1 MMHIRKLKKYY
12 FINEFNQNHLIN
24 LNKNISFIWRNK
36 DKETPIDT
44 LIKLRNFC
52 KKNRRNFYLSN
63 NLKLARKI
71 GANGIYISSY
81 NKDLNFKLARLEKNF
96 KILGSA
102 HNFKEIKIKELQNVQ
117 EIFISPLFKDKNNK
131 ELNIFKYLK
140 LKDFTSMKDISLGGI
155 NNNNIKKL
163 SMINPFG
170 FAAISLFE

>member
-1 MMHIRKLKKYY
+1 MMHIKNFKKYY
-12 FINEFNQNHLIN
+12 FIDKFEYSNLIN
-24 LNKNISFIWRNK
+24 KNKNISFIWRNK
-36 DKETPIDT
+36 DKETSKGA

-52 KKNRRNFYLSN
+52 KKNQRSFYISN
-63 NLKLARKI
+63 NLELATKI

-81 NKDLNFKLARLEKNF
+81 NKDLSFKLTKLKKNF

-117 EIFISPLFKDKNNK
+117 EIFISPIFKDKNNK
-131 ELNIFKYLK
+131 QLNIFKYLK

-163 SMINPFG
+163 RMINPFG
-170 FAAISLFE
+170 FAAISFFE